1 MVSEEVEDA
10 EPPAPAATVK
20 LDDQQLMEKLVASIQ
35 GKEGDPALWTE
46 VLAGLRTREAG
57 PLLDELEQNGIDT
70 STYPKAYSM
79 EGTEDVCIFKF

>member
-1 MVSEEVEDA
+1 MKLKYFLSTLLIEKIIA
-10 EPPAPAATVK
+10 EPQTIEEQELELAQSADTDLFSIEQED
-20 LDDQQLMEKLVASIQ
+20 LDYPQ
-35 GKEGDPALWTE
+35 
-46 VLAGLRTREAG
+46 